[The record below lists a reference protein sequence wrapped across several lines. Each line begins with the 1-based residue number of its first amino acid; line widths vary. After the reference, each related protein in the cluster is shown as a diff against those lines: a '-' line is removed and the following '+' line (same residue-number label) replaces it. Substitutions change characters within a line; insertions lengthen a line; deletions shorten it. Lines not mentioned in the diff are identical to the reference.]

1 MTSTMMLEP
10 RWKEQAITEKRTL
23 SVHFR
28 HVVMLCEMDP
38 SMCELIDV
46 QLNGTTCISLQSE
59 HTSVEERYQAYTV
72 QVFETIQQLIQD
84 RTYQDILVQI
94 IVSREGEGRLFTGL
108 AGILKTAQLEYPK
121 LSGQLIEVDTNE
133 DEGLLIQKLAENK
146 NSPSDS
152 HIRYING
159 KRQVMHWEFILED
172 EGIQDWLEQATPW
185 RDGGLYLVTGGT
197 GGLGK
202 IFAREIAENTQSS
215 TIILMGRSPLD
226 EHKEKWICELQKLGA
241 HVIYKNQDLNDKE
254 GVVEFINT
262 IEREYGHVNGIIHSA
277 GIIQDHYIVNKN
289 SEEFRAVL
297 APKVSGLLCLDEA
310 TKGMQLDFII
320 LFSSVAGALGNPGQ
334 VDYAA
339 ANAFLDAY
347 AGYRNDLR
355 ELGSRHGRTQS
366 INWPLWREGGMQ
378 IDESIAK
385 ILEERTGMFP
395 ISTETG
401 IRAFYKAFSLGQ
413 EQIMLV
419 KGNRLKIGDYLKR
432 GIDGQSAAAII
443 KQPVEVDHERLMEET
458 VSKLKSL
465 LAEEIKWDEERIDIF
480 EPLESYGIDSILILQ
495 LNQKLERI
503 FGECS
508 KTIFYE
514 CRTLQELALYFI
526 SNFREAC
533 ILWTGLTSSYA
544 APEESLKTAKDVRQ
558 RGPVLVPRHGAKR
571 KSRIGIPSSTEKEV
585 DPIAIIGISGH
596 YPQADHLQEFWSN
609 LVSGKDCITEL
620 DEERWELD
628 SFYHPDREEAIL
640 QNKSYSK
647 WGGFVR
653 GFADFDPLFFNISPR
668 EAMSMDP
675 QERLFIQACWEAL
688 EDAAYTREQ
697 LKTRHQGRVGVF
709 AGITKTGFN
718 LYGPDMWRQGETLFP
733 HTSFSSLANRVSY
746 LLNLNGPSMP
756 IDTMCSS
763 SLTAIHE
770 ACEHLRHG
778 QCEVA
783 IAGAVNLYL
792 HPSSYVQLC
801 GQHMLSVDGKCKSF
815 GQDANGFVPGEG
827 VGVFILKPLSRA
839 TADKDHIYGCIRGTS
854 INHGGKTNG
863 YTVPNPS
870 AQAEL
875 IRTAMD
881 RAGIDARAISYIEAH
896 GTGTLL
902 GDPIEVT
909 GLTQAF
915 RASTKQSQFCAIG
928 SVKSN
933 IGHLEAAAGMAGMTK
948 IILQMKYRK
957 IVPTLHVK
965 QLNPNIPFSDTPFV
979 VQRQLSDWNRPVV
992 EMDGE
997 RKEYPRIAGI
1007 SSFGAG
1013 GANAHV
1019 IMEEFTEPVESIAS
1033 FDVNSGE
1040 KAIVV
1045 LSAKNEDRLFAKVH
1059 QLLAFI
1065 EEGQI
1070 QDDHLRN
1077 VAYTLQVG
1085 REAMEERLGLMVGSV
1100 KELEEKLKL
1109 FYEKKGD
1116 FKDIYRGRSKRNK
1129 ESVMLLLADEDMKKA
1144 VSAWIQ
1150 KKKYTKLLDLWVK
1163 GVDIDWTQIYEADIP
1178 KRMSLPVYPF
1188 AKERYWISERSRTD
1202 IKDSVYS
1209 SAAGSA
1215 YIHPLL
1221 HRNTSDLTEQRYSST
1236 FTGEEFFLT
1245 DHQIRGHKVLPGV
1258 AHLEMARKAA
1268 ELATNMSSADQLTI
1282 KLKNVVWASP
1292 VMVDTLPVE
1301 VHIGLYMEDG
1311 GEIGYTIYRKSEDGS
1326 DNFVNSQGRI
1336 EICTNIK
1343 TQTLDISS
1351 LQAACN
1357 QTSMTGAACYE
1368 AFEKMGY
1375 SYGEGHRGIEV
1386 LYAGTDQVL
1395 AKLRL
1400 PLVTSGSGKAYV
1412 LHPGVVDSALQAT
1425 IGLLSQ
1431 RQTGNNPL
1439 LPFALQE
1446 ILILQSCTS
1455 TMWACIRYSEGYDA
1469 GSSLLRVDVD
1479 ICDDAGNICIR
1490 MNGLTS
1496 RILKEEVTDKPDIST
1511 LMLSPVWKQ
1520 QTIEQAVLT
1529 TECIKHVVLLCEPDE
1544 RWIGPIRKGLRDVV
1558 CVSLLSKAIH
1568 AVDRYQDYALQAL
1581 GEVQKIIRDQANG
1594 QVLVQ
1599 IVAFNPLERYM
1610 FTGLLG
1616 LLKTAQI
1623 ESSKIIGQMLEI
1635 STVETADQLIRM
1647 ITENAQCSPG
1657 LHVRYHEE
1665 RRWVSEWEEISRQSE
1680 AMKPWKD
1687 NGIYLITGGAGG
1699 LGLIFCEEM
1708 VRNSRCPTVI
1718 LAGRSPLN
1726 ELVKSKLTEFEASG
1740 ARVLY
1745 KRTDITDR
1753 QAVRVLMESIKEE
1766 FGALN
1771 GIIHSAGAIYDS
1783 FILNKQAEEVKKV
1796 MAPKVAG
1803 TLYLDEESQEF
1814 DLDFFVL
1821 FSSAAGILGN
1831 AGQSD
1836 YAMANLFMDSYA
1848 EYRSGLETSCQR
1860 KGQTLVMDW
1869 PLWRDGGMRMDTD
1882 TEKFMLQNTGMQ
1894 SISIQT
1900 GLDIFYQAMSSGR
1913 KQVMGIYGQVSR
1925 MRDKLLTL
1933 KKAKTKPIQPRSTAA
1948 DSTEKLLHK
1957 VLMILAEAISN
1968 VLDVNAKDIDDDAEW
1983 GEYGFDSISLTQLA
1997 NRLNQAYELDITPAL
2012 FFEYSGIREFAK
2024 YLLLEHR
2031 DFFNWQAP
2039 EQLGYGEALPEPSE
2053 TKNDLGAWKWE
2064 ETASLHSR
2072 RMNPR
2077 FVAPVLQEHAVLE
2090 PVAII
2095 GISGIF
2101 PMAENVDELWQNLVQ
2116 GKDCITK
2123 IPRERQE
2130 WGTCDPGVNSE
2141 VPWGGF
2147 ISGVDEFDALFFGIT
2162 PREAELMDPQ
2172 QRLLMTYVWKVLEDA
2187 GYSAKAVSGTGMGL
2201 FVGTGRTGY
2210 SELLT
2215 KSGTVVEG
2223 YSSTGKVPSVG
2234 PNRMSYFL
2242 DIHGP
2247 SEPIE
2252 TACSSSLI
2260 AVHRAV
2266 QAIRNGDCE
2275 TAVAGGVNTL
2285 LSPEDYKSFHKAG
2298 MLSKD
2303 GRCKTFSDQANGY
2316 VRSEGV
2322 GMILLKKLKDAE
2334 LDGDHIYAVI
2344 RATGENHGGRAN
2356 SLTAPNPKSQA
2367 ELLKS
2372 VYQRAGI
2379 RPDTVGYIEAHG
2391 SGTPLG
2397 DPIEINALKQA
2408 FQELKNRDHN
2418 GSDKSGYC
2426 GLGTVKTNIGHLE
2439 MAAGIVGLI
2448 KVVLQMKNQT
2458 LVKNLHLETVNPY
2471 IELEESPFYIVQETC
2486 KWEPQLD
2493 NEGKELPRRAGI
2505 SSFGFGGA
2513 NAHVL
2518 VEEYIPQ
2525 ENRKEHFG
2533 ATPRTPVMV
2542 VLSGKDE
2549 QRLQEQVLQLLEAME
2564 QGDYGDDRLES
2575 IAYTLQV
2582 GREAMEE
2589 RLGLIVESVSD
2600 LAAQLR
2606 EYAEHQK
2613 AGRWF
2618 RGNVKRYKET
2628 ISALETDEDM
2638 QETIRQWIYKGKY
2651 AKLLDLWVKGLSMNW
2666 QALYG
2671 ENRPCRI
2678 SLPTYPFARDRYWV
2692 PQAEGK
2698 EAAGRSREDT
2708 DSRLH
2713 PLLHRNISVLSEQRY
2728 SSTFSGE
2735 EFFLTD
2741 HRVQG
2746 RKMLPGVAYLEMART
2761 AVEQALEG
2769 KPGEWITL
2777 QLQQVTW
2784 MQPITV
2790 EEQPVEV
2797 RLRLM
2802 AGEEG
2807 DIGYEIYKGSTG
2819 AMEDVVYSQG
2829 TARVVTNVESVRE
2842 DIAKRIAEHRA
2853 AGAQEVPITACY
2865 EAFAAM
2871 GIEYGAGQRS
2881 LESVQAGADQVWARV
2896 SLPSGVSVTAHDYV
2910 LHPSLM
2916 DGALQ
2921 AAIGLTLLGPQEN
2934 TAGAPALPFSLR
2946 ELTVYGPCTSQ
2957 MWVHMSEEG
2966 ERVQEER
2973 VQKRSVDVYD
2983 DTGRLCV
2990 SLRGFTSRLQ
3000 GGGSRSLT
3008 QPLTYPL
3015 APSEV
3020 EVAAE
3025 NVIVAPVWEPCRIT
3039 EEADPSGSAQSD
3051 IVLIGGSRERREA
3064 VMAYYPQAQVVA
3076 LHAGEPVEDIQGKL
3090 EDCGSIRHVIWIGP
3104 EAEIPALEEKRIIE
3118 GQEDGV
3124 IQLFRLV
3131 KSMLQLGYG
3140 HRTLEWTVITVQAQ
3154 PVNKYDEVDPTHA
3167 SVHGFIG
3174 SMAKEYS
3181 HWKVRLADME
3191 AGVEWPWSEL
3201 LFLPP
3206 NAEGDGLVNREGEW
3220 YRQELVPVTME
3231 TGYPTRYRHG
3241 GVYVVIGGAGGL
3253 GTVWS
3258 EYMIRTY
3265 QAQIVWIGRRTEDEA
3280 IRGKRE
3286 RLAEIGPEPM
3296 YIAADA
3302 SDETALGE
3310 ACRLVRQAYGDI
3322 HGVVHSA
3329 IVLSDRSLGQMEEEE
3344 FCKSLRAKVDVSV
3357 HLARAFQ
3364 GETLDFVLF
3373 FSSFNAFTKAA
3384 GQSNYVSGCTFK
3396 DAFAHQLS
3404 VEWSCE
3410 VKVVNWG
3417 YWGQV
3422 GVVSGERY
3430 RKQMER
3436 LGIQS
3441 IRTEEGMRILEQ
3453 LVSGQLH
3460 QLGVMR
3466 TTDPLGI
3473 KEVNWGEFITM

>member
-38 SMCELIDV
+38 AMCELIDI
-46 QLNGTTCISLQSE
+46 QLNGTTCISLQTE
-59 HTSVEERYQAYTV
+59 QTSVEERYQAYTV

-121 LSGQLIEVDTNE
+121 LSGQLIEVDPNE
-133 DEGLLIQKLAENK
+133 DENLLIQKITENK
-146 NSPSDS
+146 NNPSEGR
-152 HIRYING
+152 IRYING
-159 KRQVMHWEFILED
+159 KRQVMHWKFILEN
-172 EGIQDWLEQATPW
+172 ESVQDWLEQASPW
-185 RDGGLYLVTGGT
+185 RDGGLYLLTGGT

-202 IFAREIAENTQSS
+202 IFAREIAESTESS
-215 TIILMGRSPLD
+215 NIILMGHSPLD
-226 EHKEKWICELQKLGA
+226 ESKKKWICELQKLGA
-241 HVIYKNQDLNDKE
+241 HVVYKNQDLNDKE

-277 GIIQDHYIVNKN
+277 GIIQDDYIVNKS
-289 SEEFRAVL
+289 SEEFRTVL

-334 VDYAA
+334 VDYAT

-347 AGYRNDLR
+347 ASYRNDLQ
-355 ELGSRHGRTQS
+355 ELGFRHGRTLS

-378 IDESIAK
+378 IDESIVK
-385 ILEERTGMFP
+385 ILEERTGMSP

-401 IRAFYKAFSLGQ
+401 ISAFYKAFSLGQ
-413 EQIMLV
+413 EQIMLIQ
-419 KGNRLKIGDYLKR
+419 GNRLKIADYLKKSI
-432 GIDGQSAAAII
+432 GEQPVVAV
-443 KQPVEVDHERLMEET
+443 KKHPVEVDHEQLMEKT
-458 VSKLKSL
+458 LSKLKSL
-465 LAEEIKWDEERIDIF
+465 LAEEIKWDEERINIF

-495 LNQKLERI
+495 LNQKLEHT

-514 CRTLQELALYFI
+514 YRTLQELALYFI
-526 SNFREAC
+526 SNFKEAC
-533 ILWTGLTSSYA
+533 ILWTGLTHSYA
-544 APEESLKTAKDVRQ
+544 TPKKSLKTTKDVQQ
-558 RGPVLVPRHGAKR
+558 RKTILVPRHGVKR
-571 KSRIGIPSSTEKEV
+571 KSRMEITSSTDKEA
-585 DPIAIIGISGH
+585 DPIAIIGISGR

-647 WGGFVR
+647 WGGFVQ

-697 LKTRHQGRVGVF
+697 LKTHHQGRVGVF

-718 LYGPDMWRQGETLFP
+718 LYGPDMWKKGETLFP

-827 VGVFILKPLSRA
+827 VGVFILKPLSKAR
-839 TADKDHIYGCIRGTS
+839 ADKDHIYGCIRGTS

-875 IRTAMD
+875 IQSAID
-881 RAGIDARAISYIEAH
+881 RAGVDARAISYIEAH

-902 GDPIEVT
+902 GDPIEIT

-915 RASTKQSQFCAIG
+915 RTSTKQSQFCAIG

-948 IILQMKYRK
+948 ILLQMKHQK
-957 IVPTLHVK
+957 IVPTLHAT
-965 QLNPNIPFSDTPFV
+965 QLNSNIPFSDTPFV
-979 VQRQLSDWNRPVV
+979 VQRKLSEWNRPVV
-992 EMDGE
+992 EKDGK

-1019 IMEEFTEPVESIAS
+1019 IMEEYTEPVEAIAS
-1033 FDVNSGE
+1033 FEVNSE

-1059 QLLAFI
+1059 QLLTFI

-1077 VAYTLQVG
+1077 MAYTLQIG

-1100 KELEEKLKL
+1100 KELKEKLKL
-1109 FYEKKGD
+1109 FYENKSD

-1129 ESVMLLLADEDMKKA
+1129 ESVMLLLADEDMRKA

-1178 KRMSLPVYPF
+1178 KRISLPVYPF

-1209 SAAGSA
+1209 SVAGST

-1221 HRNTSDLTEQRYSST
+1221 HRNTSDLTEQRYSSI

-1282 KLKNVVWASP
+1282 KIKNVVWASP

-1301 VHIGLYMEDG
+1301 VHIGLYMEDK
-1311 GEIGYTIYRKSEDGS
+1311 GEIGYTIYRKSEDGT

-1343 TQTLDISS
+1343 TQSLDISS
-1351 LQAACN
+1351 LQADCN

-1368 AFEKMGY
+1368 AFEEMGY
-1375 SYGEGHRGIEV
+1375 SYGEGHRGIEE
-1386 LYAGTDQVL
+1386 LYVGTGQVL

-1400 PLVTSGSGKAYV
+1400 PSVTSDSGKAYV
-1412 LHPGVVDSALQAT
+1412 LHPGLVDSALQAT
-1425 IGLLSQ
+1425 IGLFHQ
-1431 RQTGNNPL
+1431 RHTGNNPL

-1446 ILILQSCTS
+1446 IHIIQPCTS
-1455 TMWACIRYSEGYDA
+1455 IMWARIRYSEGYDV
-1469 GSSLLRVDVD
+1469 GSSLVRVDLD
-1479 ICDDAGNICIR
+1479 ICNFYGDICIE
-1490 MNGLTS
+1490 MKGLTS
-1496 RILKEEVTDKPDIST
+1496 RILKEEITVESNITT

-1529 TECIKHVVLLCEPDE
+1529 MGYTKHVVLLCEPEE
-1544 RWIGPIRKGLRDVV
+1544 RWIGPLRKELRDAV
-1558 CVSLLSKAIH
+1558 CVPLFSKAIH

-1635 STVETADQLIRM
+1635 DAVETVEQLISM
-1647 ITENAQCSPG
+1647 ITENAQFSPG
-1657 LHVRYHEE
+1657 LHVRYYED
-1665 RRWVSEWEEISRQSE
+1665 RRWISEWEEIDRQVE
-1680 AMKPWKD
+1680 NTKPWKD

-1699 LGLIFCEEM
+1699 LGLVFCEEI
-1708 VRNSRCPTVI
+1708 VRNSRRPTVI
-1718 LAGRSPLN
+1718 LVGRSPLD
-1726 ELVKSKLTEFEASG
+1726 ELVKSQLTNFKTSG

-1745 KRTDITDR
+1745 KRIDITDR
-1753 QAVRVLMESIKEE
+1753 QAVRVLMESIQEE
-1766 FGALN
+1766 YGTLN
-1771 GIIHSAGAIYDS
+1771 GIIHSAGVIYDS
-1783 FILNKQAEEVKKV
+1783 FILNKQTEEVMKV

-1803 TLYLDEESQEF
+1803 TVYLDEESKEF

-1821 FSSAAGILGN
+1821 FSSVAGILGN

-1848 EYRSGLETSCQR
+1848 EYRSALEASCQR

-1882 TEKFMLQNTGMQ
+1882 TEKSMLQNTGMQ
-1894 SISIQT
+1894 PISIQT

-1913 KQVMGIYGQVSR
+1913 KQIMGIYGQASR
-1925 MRDKLLTL
+1925 MRDKLFSL
-1933 KKAKTKPIQPRSTAA
+1933 KKVKIKPIQPLSKAA
-1948 DSTEKLLHK
+1948 DDTEKLLHE
-1957 VLMILAEAISN
+1957 VLIILAETISN
-1968 VLDVNAKDIDDDAEW
+1968 VLDVSAKDIDDDAEW

-1997 NRLNQAYELDITPAL
+1997 NRLNQAYELDLTPAL

-2031 DFFNWQAP
+2031 DSFNWQAS
-2039 EQLGYGEALPEPSE
+2039 EHLGHGEALPELSK
-2053 TKNDLGAWKWE
+2053 TKSDLGAWKWE
-2064 ETASLHSR
+2064 ETAKFHSR
-2072 RMNPR
+2072 RMNSR
-2077 FVAPVLQEHAVLE
+2077 FVVPALQEHTVLE

-2101 PMAENVDELWQNLVQ
+2101 PMAKNVDELWQNLVQ
-2116 GKDCITK
+2116 GRDCITK
-2123 IPRERQE
+2123 IPREREE
-2130 WGTCDPGVNSE
+2130 WGIYDLDLNAE

-2172 QRLLMTYVWKVLEDA
+2172 QRLLMTYVWNVLEDA
-2187 GYSAKAVSGTGMGL
+2187 GYSARAISGTGMGL

-2210 SELLT
+2210 SELLS

-2223 YSSTGKVPSVG
+2223 YSSTGKVPSIG

-2285 LSPEDYKSFHKAG
+2285 LSSEDYKSFYKAG
-2298 MLSKD
+2298 MLSRD

-2322 GMILLKKLKDAE
+2322 GMVLLKKLKDAE
-2334 LDGDHIYAVI
+2334 LDGDQIYAVI

-2367 ELLKS
+2367 KLLNS
-2372 VYQRAGI
+2372 VYQKAGI

-2408 FQELKNRDHN
+2408 FQELGNESHN
-2418 GSDKSGYC
+2418 GIDKSGYC

-2439 MAAGIVGLI
+2439 LAAGIVGLI
-2448 KVVLQMKNQT
+2448 KVVLQMKHQT

-2471 IELEESPFYIVQETC
+2471 IELEDSPFYIVQETC
-2486 KWEPQLD
+2486 KWEPLLD
-2493 NEGKELPRRAGI
+2493 DEGKELPRRAGV

-2525 ENRKEHFG
+2525 ENQMDHFG
-2533 ATPRTPVMV
+2533 AAPRTPVMI

-2564 QGDYGDDRLES
+2564 QGNYGDDRLES

-2618 RGNVKRYKET
+2618 CGNVKRYKET
-2628 ISALETDEDM
+2628 ISALEADEDM

-2671 ENRPCRI
+2671 EKRPLRI

-2698 EAAGRSREDT
+2698 EATGRSWEDT
-2708 DSRLH
+2708 DSRWH
-2713 PLLHRNISVLSEQRY
+2713 PLLHRNVSVLSEQRY
-2728 SSTFSGE
+2728 ASTFSGE

-2761 AVEQALEG
+2761 AVEQALEV
-2769 KPGEWITL
+2769 KPGGWLTL

-2784 MQPITV
+2784 IQPITV

-2819 AMEDVVYSQG
+2819 ATEDVVYSQG
-2829 TARVVTNVESVRE
+2829 TARVVTNVENVQE
-2842 DIAKRIAEHRA
+2842 DITKRIAEHRA

-2881 LESVQAGADQVWARV
+2881 LESVQAGAGQVWARV
-2896 SLPSGVSVTAHDYV
+2896 SLPPSVSATAHDYV

-2921 AAIGLTLLGPQEN
+2921 AAIGLTLLAPQEN
-2934 TAGAPALPFSLR
+2934 TAGAPALPFSLG

-2966 ERVQEER
+2966 EQVQEER
-2973 VQKRSVDVYD
+2973 VQKRRIDVYD

-3008 QPLTYPL
+3008 QSLTYPL
-3015 APSEV
+3015 EQSEV

-3025 NVIVAPVWEPCRIT
+3025 TVIVMPVWEPCRVIDG
-3039 EEADPSGSAQSD
+3039 AGPSGSVGSG

-3064 VMAYYPQAQVVA
+3064 VMAYYPQAQVVPIQT
-3076 LHAGEPVEDIQGKL
+3076 GEPVEDIQGKL
-3090 EDCGSIRHVIWIGP
+3090 EACGSIRHVIWIGP
-3104 EAEIPALEEKRIIE
+3104 EAEISAMGEKRIIE
-3118 GQEDGV
+3118 GQEEGV

-3131 KSMLQLGYG
+3131 KSMLHLGYG
-3140 HRTLEWTVITVQAQ
+3140 QRTLEWTVITVQAQ

-3181 HWKVRLADME
+3181 HWGVRLADME

-3201 LFLPP
+3201 LSLPP
-3206 NAEGDGLVNREGEW
+3206 NAEGDGLVYREGEW

-3231 TGYPTRYRHG
+3231 MGYPTRYRHG

-3265 QAQIVWIGRRTEDEA
+3265 QAQIVWIGRRAEDEA

-3286 RLAEIGPEPM
+3286 RLAEIGAEPM

-3302 SDETALGE
+3302 MDETALGE
-3310 ACRLVRQAYGDI
+3310 ACRTVRQAYGDI

-3344 FCKSLRAKVDVSV
+3344 FCKSLQAKVDVSV

-3364 GETLDFVLF
+3364 GEALDFVLF

-3441 IRTEEGMRILEQ
+3441 IRTEEGMQILEQ

-3473 KEVNWGEFITM
+3473 KEVNWGEFITI